1 MKGAILLLA
10 ISACLRAQQG
20 SLEGTAIHAVTREPL
35 SNMHVRLVAATFNGI
50 TGAYGAM
57 SDRTGHFSIA
67 TVRPGTYILLP
78 ERAGYLHVQAKGS
91 TGVPNITIKPG
102 EHVTGYQLE
111 MTPRALISGRVVD
124 EAGDPVQGVRVQ
136 TVAVTAGNTPV
147 VMMPAPNPATDDRGE
162 FRLTGLPGKYY
173 LQATLNAGGN
183 GAQERQ
189 EIRSDGTSEAIY
201 ATTFYPSSLRKDRG
215 TVVEAVAGK
224 EVGGIEIR
232 LARQQQGLSISGVVS
247 GFPDGPSRGYVAM
260 QFGES
265 AQRIMTGRSTVPS
278 ADGKFRFDGLQ
289 PGFYRVWAMY
299 NDAGKT
305 QLASRTLEWQLE
317 NSEIANVELAL
328 VPGVELSGTLRMEGE
343 AAGAATKRTVKLEPT
358 MGYFLVNLGMTGGEV
373 DGDGAFRIA
382 NVAPAKYRVKVAP
395 LPENAY
401 IKTLEIDGVA
411 VNNGMADLSKVAR
424 TASAKMTVGGNG
436 AQISGRV
443 LDANG
448 EPMMTNVV
456 MIFLA
461 RDAEDIP
468 QVGNGTAQATPD
480 GKYTIKAIVPGKYRL
495 FALDAFQI
503 AGAVN
508 DTDVFKKLFERGEEI
523 EFKEGDRITK
533 DLKVIPVEDPNAK
546 KK

>member
-20 SLEGTAIHAVTREPL
+20 SLEGTAIHAMTREPL
-35 SNMHVRLVAATFNGI
+35 SNVHVRLVAASFNGI

-57 SDRTGHFSIA
+57 SDRAGHFSIA
-67 TVRPGTYILLP
+67 TIRPGTYILLP

-91 TGVPNITIKPG
+91 TGIPNITIKPG

-136 TVAVTAGNTPV
+136 TVAVTSGNTPV
-147 VMMPAPNPATDDRGE
+147 VMTPAPNPATDDRGE
-162 FRLTGLPGKYY
+162 FRLTAAARQVLCAGHGKRDGR
-173 LQATLNAGGN
+173 QWTGAAGDTVRWH
-183 GAQERQ
+183 E
-189 EIRSDGTSEAIY
+189 RSDLRN
-201 ATTFYPSSLRKDRG
+201 TFYPSSLRKERG

-224 EVGGIEIR
+224 DAGGIEIR

-247 GFPDGPSRGYVAM
+247 GFPDGPSRGYVVM

-265 AQRIMTGRSTVPS
+265 AQRPRRAAARRPARMASSGLTDCSPASIGCGRSTTM
-278 ADGKFRFDGLQ
+278 A
-289 PGFYRVWAMY
+289 
-299 NDAGKT
+299 KT
-305 QLASRTLEWQLE
+305 QLASRTMEWRLE

-358 MGYFLVNLGMTGGEV
+358 MGYFMANLERTGGEV

-382 NVAPAKYRVKVAP
+382 NIAPAKYRVKVAP

-401 IKTLEIDGVA
+401 IKTLEIDGA
-411 VNNGMADLSKVAR
+411 AATNGIADLSKAVR
-424 TASAKMTVGGNG
+424 TASAKVTVGANG
-436 AQISGRV
+436 VQISGRV
-443 LDANG
+443 LDSNG
-448 EPMMTNVV
+448 EPMPTNVV
-456 MIFLA
+456 MIYLA

-468 QVGNGTAQATPD
+468 LIGNGTAQASPD

-495 FALDAFQI
+495 FAVNVFQLS
-503 AGAVN
+503 GN
-508 DTDVFKKLFERGEEI
+508 GTETDTFKKLFERGEEI

-533 DLKVIPVEDPNAK
+533 DLKVLPVEDPDAK
-546 KK
+546 PKK

>member
-35 SNMHVRLVAATFNGI
+35 SNVHVRLVATSFNGI

-67 TVRPGTYILLP
+67 TIRPGTYILLP
-78 ERAGYLHVQAKGS
+78 ERAGYLHVAAKG
-91 TGVPNITIKPG
+91 TTRVPNITIKLG

-147 VMMPAPNPATDDRGE
+147 VMMPAANPATDDRGE

-173 LQATLNAGGN
+173 VQATINASN
-183 GAQERQ
+183 GAQERP

-265 AQRIMTGRSTVPS
+265 AQRITTGRSTVP
-278 ADGKFRFDGLQ
+278 APDGKFRFDGLQ
-289 PGFYRVWAMY
+289 PGFYRVWAVY

-317 NSEIANVELAL
+317 NSEIGNIELAL

-343 AAGAATKRTVKLEPT
+343 AVGAATKRTVKLEPAT
-358 MGYFLVNLGMTGGEV
+358 GYFMVNMGMTGGEV

-382 NVAPAKYRVKVAP
+382 NIAPAKYRVKVAP

-411 VNNGMADLSKVAR
+411 AANGVADLTKVAR
-424 TASAKMTVGGNG
+424 ASAKMTVGGNG

-448 EPMMTNVV
+448 EPMPTNLV

-461 RDAEDIP
+461 KDAEDLP
-468 QVGNGTAQATPD
+468 LVGNGTAQATPD

-495 FALDAFQI
+495 FALDAFQF
-503 AGAVN
+503 AGGGN
-508 DTDVFKKLFERGEEI
+508 DTDVFKKLFERAEEI

-533 DLKVIPVEDPNAK
+533 DLKVLPVEDPNAK
-546 KK
+546 PKK